1 MTVND
6 LLKTIQT
13 KLQEQKLTIANNMVD
28 GRMSD
33 FESYM
38 KAVGVAEGIEQSI
51 SIIDDI
57 RKNFDIEDE

>member
-6 LLKTIQT
+6 LLKTIQA
-13 KLQEQKLTIANNMVD
+13 KLREQKLTIANNMVD

-57 RKNFDIEDE
+57 RKNFDKEDE

>member
-13 KLQEQKLTIANNMVD
+13 KLREQKLTIANNMVD